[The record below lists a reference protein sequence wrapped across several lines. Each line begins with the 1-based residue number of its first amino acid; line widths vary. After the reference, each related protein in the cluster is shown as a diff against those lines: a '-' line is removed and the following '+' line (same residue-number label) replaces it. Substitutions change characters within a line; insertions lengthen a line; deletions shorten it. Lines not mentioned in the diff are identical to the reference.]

1 MVKDIKTV
9 EQFQILNINF
19 FAYNK
24 TDAVGLMKSIKNNF
38 PNNHIYVIKEN
49 MRYYVRGIV
58 FYTSLEQSHQSNQII
73 QLVNYYYC
81 YSDDYAELD
90 YKMAG

>member
-1 MVKDIKTV
+1 MLSDIKSV
-9 EQFQILNINF
+9 VQSQILNINF
-19 FAYNK
+19 FAYNE
-24 TDAVGLMKSIKNNF
+24 TDALGLMKSFKNKF
-38 PNNHIYVIKEN
+38 SENHIYVIKEN

-58 FYTSLEQSHQSNQII
+58 FCTILEQSHQSSQII
-73 QLVNYYYC
+73 QQVNYYNC